1 MQKGGPA
8 LAGYRPG
15 GRCIVVEREGR
26 ERLRERVVVAAL
38 AHIAFDGWTMAALRA
53 GAGAAGLDEREA
65 AVLFP
70 RGPMEAIDVHM
81 ALADR
86 WMIEDVS
93 ALEPAPSGATATVR
107 AALRA
112 RLERNAPHREAIR
125 RAAARL
131 SLPHNAPLALRS
143 LYRTVD
149 AVWLLADDRSTD
161 FSYYT
166 KRATLAGIYA
176 AVLQVWM
183 NDRSEELEA
192 TWAFL
197 DRRLE
202 DVALVGK
209 VQARLRRCGNLLP
222 RFGTL
227 SPRFR

>member
-1 MQKGGPA
+1 M
-8 LAGYRPG
+8 
-15 GRCIVVEREGR
+15 VEQESREQ
-26 ERLRERVVVAAL
+26 LRERVVEAAL
-38 AHIAFDGWTMAALRA
+38 PHIAFDGWTMAALRA
-53 GAGAAGLDEREA
+53 GAAAAGLDEREA

-93 ALEPAPSGATATVR
+93 ALEPAPSGAAATVR

-176 AVLQVWM
+176 AVLQVWL
-183 NDRSEELEA
+183 NDRSEGQEA
-192 TWAFL
+192 TWAFM

-202 DVALVGK
+202 DVANIARAR
-209 VQARLRRCGNLLP
+209 ARLKRCGERLP
-222 RFGTL
+222 RFGAF

>member
-1 MQKGGPA
+1 M
-8 LAGYRPG
+8 
-15 GRCIVVEREGR
+15 VEQESREQ
-26 ERLRERVVVAAL
+26 LRERVVEAAL
-38 AHIAFDGWTMAALRA
+38 PHIAFDGWTMAALRA
-53 GAGAAGLDEREA
+53 GATAAGLDEGEA
-65 AVLFP
+65 QVLFP

-86 WMIEDVS
+86 RMIEEVS
-93 ALEPAPSGATATVR
+93 ALDPAPAGAAATVR
-107 AALRA
+107 TALRV
-112 RLERNAPHREAIR
+112 RLEQNAPHREAIR

-176 AVLQVWM
+176 AVLQVWL
-183 NDRSEELEA
+183 NDRSEGLEA

-197 DRRLE
+197 DRRLK

-209 VQARLRRCGNLLP
+209 ARARLTRCGERLP
-222 RFGTL
+222 RFGVF

>member
-1 MQKGGPA
+1 M
-8 LAGYRPG
+8 
-15 GRCIVVEREGR
+15 VEQESREL
-26 ERLRERVVVAAL
+26 LRERVVEAAL
-38 AHIAFDGWTMAALRA
+38 PHIAFDGWTMAALRA
-53 GAGAAGLDEREA
+53 GATVAGLDEGEA
-65 AVLFP
+65 QVLFP

-86 WMIEDVS
+86 HMIEEVS
-93 ALEPAPSGATATVR
+93 ALNPAPAGAAAIVR
-107 AALRA
+107 AAIRV

-131 SLPHNAPLALRS
+131 SLPHNAPVALRS

-149 AVWLLADDRSTD
+149 AIWLLANDRSTD

-176 AVLQVWM
+176 AVLQVWL
-183 NDRSEELEA
+183 NDRSEGQEA
-192 TWAFL
+192 AWAFL

-202 DVALVGK
+202 DVAFIGK
-209 VQARLRRCGNLLP
+209 ARARLMRCRERLP
-222 RFGTL
+222 RFRAF

>member
-1 MQKGGPA
+1 M
-8 LAGYRPG
+8 
-15 GRCIVVEREGR
+15 VERESR
-26 ERLRERVVVAAL
+26 ERLRELVVEAAL
-38 AHIAFDGWTMAALRA
+38 PHVAFDGWTMAALRA
-53 GAGAAGLDEREA
+53 GAAAAGLDESEA

-70 RGPMEAIDVHM
+70 RGPMEAIEAHM

-86 WMIEDVS
+86 RMVEDVS
-93 ALEPAPSGATATVR
+93 ALEPAPSGVAATVR

-112 RLERNAPHREAIR
+112 RLERNAPEREAIR

-131 SLPHNAPLALRS
+131 SLPHNTPLALRS

-166 KRATLAGIYA
+166 RRATLAGIYA
-176 AVLQVWM
+176 AVLQVWL
-183 NDRSEELEA
+183 NDRSEGLEA
-192 TWAFL
+192 TWAFM

-202 DVALVGK
+202 DVARI
-209 VQARLRRCGNLLP
+209 ARARSRLQRCGARLP
-222 RFGTL
+222 RFRAF

>member
-1 MQKGGPA
+1 MPA
-8 LAGYRPG
+8 SCPR
-15 GRCIVVEREGR
+15 GRRIVADPENREQ
-26 ERLRERVVVAAL
+26 LRERVVEAAL
-38 AHIAFDGWTMAALRA
+38 PHIAFDGWTMAALRA
-53 GAGAAGLDEREA
+53 GAGAAGLDESEA

-86 WMIEDVS
+86 RMIEEVS
-93 ALEPAPSGATATVR
+93 ALDPAPAGAAATVR
-107 AALRA
+107 AAVRT
-112 RLERNAPHREAIR
+112 RLEQNAPHREAIR

-149 AVWLLADDRSTD
+149 AIWLLADDRSTD

-176 AVLQVWM
+176 AVLQVWL
-183 NDRSEELEA
+183 NDRSEGLEA
-192 TWAFL
+192 TWTFL

-202 DVALVGK
+202 DVARVARAR
-209 VQARLRRCGNLLP
+209 ARLQRCGKRLP
-222 RFGTL
+222 RFRAF

>member
-1 MQKGGPA
+1 M
-8 LAGYRPG
+8 
-15 GRCIVVEREGR
+15 VEQASREQ
-26 ERLRERVVVAAL
+26 LRERVVEAAL
-38 AHIAFDGWTMAALRA
+38 PHIAFDGWTMAALRA
-53 GAGAAGLDEREA
+53 GAEAAGLDEREA

-86 WMIEDVS
+86 RMIEDVS
-93 ALEPAPSGATATVR
+93 ALDPAPAGVGATVR

-166 KRATLAGIYA
+166 RRATLAGLYA
-176 AVLQVWM
+176 AVLQVWL
-183 NDRSEELEA
+183 NDRSEGLEA
-192 TWAFL
+192 TWDFL

-202 DVALVGK
+202 DIASIARTR
-209 VQARLRRCGNLLP
+209 ARLTRCVERLP
-222 RFGTL
+222 RFRAF

>member
-1 MQKGGPA
+1 M
-8 LAGYRPG
+8 
-15 GRCIVVEREGR
+15 VEQESR
-26 ERLRERVVVAAL
+26 ERLRELVVEAAL
-38 AHIAFDGWTMAALRA
+38 PHIAFDGWTMAALRA
-53 GAGAAGLDEREA
+53 GAAAAGLDESEA

-70 RGPMEAIDVHM
+70 RGPMEAIEAHT

-86 WMIEDVS
+86 RMVEEVS
-93 ALEPAPSGATATVR
+93 ALDPQPAGAAATVR
-107 AALRA
+107 AALRV
-112 RLERNAPHREAIR
+112 RLEQNAPHREAIR

-176 AVLQVWM
+176 AVLQVWL
-183 NDRSEELEA
+183 NDRSEDLEA

-202 DVALVGK
+202 DVARVAK
-209 VQARLRRCGNLLP
+209 ARARLQRCGARLP
-222 RFGTL
+222 RFRAF

>member
-1 MQKGGPA
+1 MAEQ
-8 LAGYRPG
+8 
-15 GRCIVVEREGR
+15 ESR
-26 ERLRERVVVAAL
+26 ERLRELTVEAAL
-38 AHIAFDGWTMAALRA
+38 PHIAFDGWTMAALRA
-53 GAGAAGLDEREA
+53 GAADAGLDESEA
-65 AVLFP
+65 GVLFP
-70 RGPMEAIDVHM
+70 RGALEAIEVHM

-86 WMIEDVS
+86 RMVEDVS
-93 ALEPAPSGATATVR
+93 ALEPAPAGVPATVR
-107 AALRA
+107 AAVRA

-149 AVWLLADDRSTD
+149 AIWLLTDDRSTD

-176 AVLQVWM
+176 AVLQVWLT
-183 NDRSEELEA
+183 DRSEDLET
-192 TWAFL
+192 TWTFL

-202 DVALVGK
+202 DVARVAK
-209 VQARLRRCGNLLP
+209 ARARLQRCRGRLP
-222 RFGTL
+222 RFRAF

>member
-1 MQKGGPA
+1 M
-8 LAGYRPG
+8 
-15 GRCIVVEREGR
+15 VEQESREQ
-26 ERLRERVVVAAL
+26 LRERVVEAAL
-38 AHIAFDGWTMAALRA
+38 PHIAFDGWTMAALRA
-53 GAGAAGLDEREA
+53 GAEAAGLDESEA

-86 WMIEDVS
+86 RMIEEVS
-93 ALEPAPSGATATVR
+93 ALDPAPAGAAATVR
-107 AALRA
+107 AALRV
-112 RLERNAPHREAIR
+112 RLEQNAPHREAIR

-176 AVLQVWM
+176 AVLQVWL
-183 NDRSEELEA
+183 NDRSEGLEA

-197 DRRLE
+197 DRRLD
-202 DVALVGK
+202 DVALIGK
-209 VQARLRRCGNLLP
+209 ARARLKRCGERLP
-222 RFGTL
+222 SFRAF

>member
-1 MQKGGPA
+1 MPA
-8 LAGYRPG
+8 SCPR
-15 GRCIVVEREGR
+15 GRRIVVDPEGR
-26 ERLRERVVVAAL
+26 ELLRERVVEAAL
-38 AHIAFDGWTMAALRA
+38 PHIAFDGWTMAALRA
-53 GAGAAGLDEREA
+53 GAGAAGLDESEA

-70 RGPMEAIDVHM
+70 RGPMEAIEVHM

-86 WMIEDVS
+86 RMIEEVS
-93 ALEPAPSGATATVR
+93 ALDPAPAGAAATVR
-107 AALRA
+107 AAVRT
-112 RLERNAPHREAIR
+112 RLEQNAPHREAIR

-149 AVWLLADDRSTD
+149 AIWLLADDRSTD

-176 AVLQVWM
+176 AVLQVWL
-183 NDRSEELEA
+183 NDRSEGLEA

-202 DVALVGK
+202 DVARIARAR
-209 VQARLRRCGNLLP
+209 ARLQRCGGRLP
-222 RFGTL
+222 RFRAF

>member
-1 MQKGGPA
+1 M
-8 LAGYRPG
+8 
-15 GRCIVVEREGR
+15 VEQESREL
-26 ERLRERVVVAAL
+26 LRERVVEAAL
-38 AHIAFDGWTMAALRA
+38 PHIAFDGWTMAALRA
-53 GAGAAGLDEREA
+53 GATAAGLDEGEA
-65 AVLFP
+65 QVLFP

-86 WMIEDVS
+86 HMIEEVS
-93 ALEPAPSGATATVR
+93 ALNPAPAGAAAIVR
-107 AALRA
+107 AAIRV
-112 RLERNAPHREAIR
+112 RLERNAPYREAVR

-149 AVWLLADDRSTD
+149 AIWLLANDRSTD

-176 AVLQVWM
+176 AVLQVWL
-183 NDRSEELEA
+183 NDRSEGQEA
-192 TWAFL
+192 AWAFL

-202 DVALVGK
+202 DVAFIGK
-209 VQARLRRCGNLLP
+209 ARARWMRCRERLP
-222 RFGTL
+222 RFRAF

>member
-1 MQKGGPA
+1 M
-8 LAGYRPG
+8 
-15 GRCIVVEREGR
+15 VEQESREL
-26 ERLRERVVVAAL
+26 LRERVVEAAL
-38 AHIAFDGWTMAALRA
+38 PHIAFDGWTMAALRA
-53 GAGAAGLDEREA
+53 GATAAGLDEGEVQ
-65 AVLFP
+65 VLFP

-86 WMIEDVS
+86 HMIEEVS
-93 ALEPAPSGATATVR
+93 ALNPAPAGAAAIVR
-107 AALRA
+107 VAIRV

-131 SLPHNAPLALRS
+131 SLPHNAPVALRS

-149 AVWLLADDRSTD
+149 AIWLLANDRSTD

-176 AVLQVWM
+176 AVLQVWL
-183 NDRSEELEA
+183 NDRSEGQEA
-192 TWAFL
+192 AWAFL

-202 DVALVGK
+202 DVAFIGK
-209 VQARLRRCGNLLP
+209 ARARWMRCRERLP
-222 RFGTL
+222 RFRAF

>member
-1 MQKGGPA
+1 M
-8 LAGYRPG
+8 
-15 GRCIVVEREGR
+15 VEQESR
-26 ERLRERVVVAAL
+26 ERLRELVVEAAL
-38 AHIAFDGWTMAALRA
+38 PHIAFDGWTMAALRA
-53 GAGAAGLDEREA
+53 GAGAAGLDESEA

-70 RGPMEAIDVHM
+70 RGPMEAIEVHM

-86 WMIEDVS
+86 HMVEDVS
-93 ALEPAPSGATATVR
+93 ALDPSPAGAAAAIR

-131 SLPHNAPLALRS
+131 ALPHNAPLALRS

-161 FSYYT
+161 FGYYT

-176 AVLQVWM
+176 AVLQVWL
-183 NDRSEELEA
+183 NDRSEDLEA

-202 DVALVGK
+202 DAARIGK
-209 VQARLRRCGNLLP
+209 ARGRLQRCGRLLP
-222 RFGTL
+222 RFRVF

>member
-1 MQKGGPA
+1 M
-8 LAGYRPG
+8 
-15 GRCIVVEREGR
+15 VEQESREQ
-26 ERLRERVVVAAL
+26 LRERVLEAAL
-38 AHIAFDGWTMAALRA
+38 PHIAFDGWTMAVLRA
-53 GAGAAGLDEREA
+53 GAGAAGLGEREA

-86 WMIEDVS
+86 RMVKDVS
-93 ALEPAPSGATATVR
+93 ALEPAPSGAAATVR

-112 RLERNAPHREAIR
+112 RLERNAPDREAIR

-166 KRATLAGIYA
+166 KRATLAGLYA
-176 AVLQVWM
+176 AVLQVWL
-183 NDRSEELEA
+183 NDRSEDLEA

-202 DVALVGK
+202 DVARIGK
-209 VQARLRRCGNLLP
+209 ARARLQRCGGRLP
-222 RFGTL
+222 RFRAF

>member
-1 MQKGGPA
+1 MVDP
-8 LAGYRPG
+8 
-15 GRCIVVEREGR
+15 ESREQ
-26 ERLRERVVVAAL
+26 LRERVVEAAL
-38 AHIAFDGWTMAALRA
+38 PHIAFDGWTMAALRA
-53 GAGAAGLDEREA
+53 GAEAAGLDESEA
-65 AVLFP
+65 AMLFP

-86 WMIEDVS
+86 RMIEEVS
-93 ALEPAPSGATATVR
+93 ALDPAPAGAAATVR
-107 AALRA
+107 AALRT
-112 RLERNAPHREAIR
+112 RLEQNAPHREAIR

-176 AVLQVWM
+176 AVLQVWL
-183 NDRSEELEA
+183 NDRSEGLEA

-197 DRRLE
+197 DRRLN
-202 DVALVGK
+202 DVALIGK
-209 VQARLRRCGNLLP
+209 ARARLKRCGERLS
-222 RFGTL
+222 RFRAF